1 MPYPLDNAARSSR
14 HSVVASSVFIL
25 YSFFVLVNHT
35 MSSYLDKSAALFSS
49 NVASAASKVSK
60 PKSLAAPISAPSPAP
75 SQASSNGD
83 SKEQKRKRD
92 LPPQNIVY
100 SQPERTGY
108 GNDAFTQVTYIIEY
122 LKKKGEP
129 KSLAELLD
137 YLSKNSAPEHEK
149 RGLANILRKHGRV
162 SWTPNPALKTQSWD
176 SGTFA
181 HKPIIAVR
189 SKTDLIA
196 YLQRKGDA
204 QGVSVKELKDGW
216 PDCEDALTELEHENR
231 ILVTRTKKDNHARMV
246 WANDPSLYHNVEF
259 DFIKMW
265 SDISLPDTDDL
276 VKKLIDAGQKP
287 ASEDPSKRVKAN
299 SGDKKKRKKPVRK
312 SGKTTNT
319 HMAHLLQ
326 DYDHLRK

>member
-1 MPYPLDNAARSSR
+1 
-14 HSVVASSVFIL
+14 
-25 YSFFVLVNHT
+25 

-60 PKSLAAPISAPSPAP
+60 PRTLAAPASAPSPAP
-75 SQASSNGD
+75 SHASSNGD
-83 SKEQKRKRD
+83 SRDQKRKRE
-92 LPPQNIVY
+92 LPAQNIVY

-122 LKKKGEP
+122 LKKKGES

-137 YLSKNSAPEHEK
+137 YLSKKSAPEQEK

-162 SWTPNPALKTQSWD
+162 TWIPNSTLKTQSWD
-176 SGTFA
+176 SGTFE

-216 PDCEDALTELEHENR
+216 PDCEDALTELELEHR

-246 WANDPSLYHNVEF
+246 WANDASLYHDVDYE
-259 DFIKMW
+259 FIKMW
-265 SDISLPDTDDL
+265 NDIKLPDTDEL
-276 VKKLIDAGQKP
+276 VKKLMDAGQKT
-287 ASEDPSKRVKAN
+287 ASEDPSKRVKLN
-299 SGDKKKRKKPVRK
+299 SGDKKKRKKPIRK